1 MTSLDRYTVAARR
14 ASAEV
19 IRVYSTSFGTSSR
32 LLPAG
37 VRGDIRS
44 VYALVRVADE
54 IVDGVGTDCGL
65 DAESCGAALDAF
77 EREVLRALSSGF
89 STDLVVHAFA
99 DTARR
104 VGIGER
110 ELVPF
115 FASMRRD
122 LKPVAFT
129 DAAELQRYVHGSA
142 EVVGLMCLQ
151 CFLGGV
157 PLAPSALER
166 AERGAMALGRAFQLV
181 NFLRDLGADSQQL
194 GRAYL
199 PGIDVS
205 RPSPTGVR
213 ELLDSLDADLALART
228 TVAVLPHQTRPA
240 VIAAHDLF
248 AALSRRI
255 RSTPPR
261 ELPLRRIRVPAHEKA
276 RIFGRVLAQSAAAR
290 MRGASR

>member
-1 MTSLDRYTVAARR
+1 
-14 ASAEV
+14 
-19 IRVYSTSFGTSSR
+19 
-32 LLPAG
+32 
-37 VRGDIRS
+37 
-44 VYALVRVADE
+44 
-54 IVDGVGTDCGL
+54 
-65 DAESCGAALDAF
+65 
-77 EREVLRALSSGF
+77 
-89 STDLVVHAFA
+89 
-99 DTARR
+99 
-104 VGIGER
+104 
-110 ELVPF
+110 
-115 FASMRRD
+115 
-122 LKPVAFT
+122 
-129 DAAELQRYVHGSA
+129 
-142 EVVGLMCLQ
+142 
-151 CFLGGV
+151 
-157 PLAPSALER
+157 
-166 AERGAMALGRAFQLV
+166 MALGRAFQLV